1 MARSVIEKV
10 ITSANGFGLWSAKVV
25 FTHTLSESDPRREFN
40 IQAQLSNIRRAARKA
55 IISELVAREQTVGES
70 DASVRTRVS
79 KSLGRLEIT
88 ASDLDSMNCWH
99 SITFSE
105 PIRET
110 PEDTIAEL
118 RRRSQLIVTLLKG
131 LRTNVVR
138 SSTIALAV
146 QNHRRIDNL
155 ASDSPAATSAL
166 LGNNAALYDIVDAGI
181 EDPVLRK
188 ELTTEISDF
197 GAHLQRMSEESSSA

>member
-25 FTHTLSESDPRREFN
+25 FAHTLSESDPRREFN

-105 PIRET
+105 PVRET

-155 ASDSPAATSAL
+155 ASDNTAATSAL
-166 LGNNAALYDIVDAGI
+166 LDNNAALYDIVDAGI

-197 GAHLQRMSEESSSA
+197 GTHLQRMSEESSSA